1 MRKVLLAAL
10 LAVLSASLTVLTALA
25 EGGGPNP

>member
-10 LAVLSASLTVLTALA
+10 LAMLTTGLTVLTALA
-25 EGGGPNP
+25 DGAGPNP